1 MILILIAIPA
11 DAYLLN
17 GYEWSGYTYLL
28 NGYVLNGYLLTR
40 YVSNGYVL
48 MLIRQQSLEEPC
60 DKTSF
65 EKKETQKRT
74 TM

>member
-1 MILILIAIPA
+1 MILILIAIPV

-17 GYEWSGYTYLL
+17 GYEWNGYTYLL

-48 MLIRQQSLEEPC
+48 MLIHQQSLEEPC
-60 DKTSF
+60 DKTYA
-65 EKKETQKRT
+65 KKDNNVKNEFI
-74 TM
+74 